1 MMVFQHKETM
11 FSVSYKTVSSR
22 NNCSFYR
29 AHTHEHVYKHPEVKS
44 ILFRNNISYHKG
56 KSMFHYLPL
65 IFSIA
70 GSMASLHNSL
80 PFLLWKHNATQDHST
95 VKLYF
100 LKLFM
105 KCQNFKT

>member
-29 AHTHEHVYKHPEVKS
+29 AHTHEHVYKYPEVKS

-56 KSMFHYLPL
+56 KKYV
-65 IFSIA
+65 
-70 GSMASLHNSL
+70 SLFTFDILHC
-80 PFLLWKHNATQDHST
+80 WKHGIAAQLSA
-95 VKLYF
+95 F
-100 LKLFM
+100 LALE
-105 KCQNFKT
+105 T